1 MRHSI
6 YLHIAHAVEEYDNY
20 FVQRRNP
27 AGALG
32 FSCIQKVTAAYRQLA
47 YAIMADYVDEYVRI
61 GESTSI
67 ECLSRF
73 VRVVCEVFGQRY
85 LRPPNEDDTARL
97 LNIAEQREFPEMLNS
112 IDCMHWK

>member
-1 MRHSI
+1 
-6 YLHIAHAVEEYDNY
+6 LHTEGNCSFTV
-20 FVQRRNP
+20 
-27 AGALG
+27 L
-32 FSCIQKVTAAYRQLA
+32 
-47 YAIMADYVDEYVRI
+47 ADYVDEYVRI
-61 GESTSI
+61 GESTLI

-97 LNIAEQREFPEMLNS
+97 LNIAEQCEFPEMLDS

>member
-1 MRHSI
+1 
-6 YLHIAHAVEEYDNY
+6 LHTEGNDN
-20 FVQRRNP
+20 FTV
-27 AGALG
+27 L
-32 FSCIQKVTAAYRQLA
+32 
-47 YAIMADYVDEYVRI
+47 ADYVDEYVRI

-73 VRVVCEVFGQRY
+73 VRVVCEVFDQRY

-97 LNIAEQREFPEMLNS
+97 LNIAKQREFPEMLDS